1 MVIRIMLVENF
12 PRSLRSLSIYCT
24 ITELNVVV
32 FFILNKGKSY
42 FFKSFNFVFF
52 VIISISGGLQ

>member
-32 FFILNKGKSY
+32 FFLFLIKVNHIFSKVLTLY
-42 FFKSFNFVFF
+42 F
-52 VIISISGGLQ
+52 L